1 MQYNLILHRYMLYHT
16 LYYPT
21 GTFYALAGLKS
32 KKVIRY
38 LFGLWPASMLN
49 CKIYIKSAYFPLSPT
64 TEYEHIGGPI
74 HI

>member
-1 MQYNLILHRYMLYHT
+1 MLYHT
-16 LYYPT
+16 LNYPN

-49 CKIYIKSAYFPLSPT
+49 CKILYQISIFSPKP
-64 TEYEHIGGPI
+64 YY
-74 HI
+74 